1 MQRKSFST
9 AAAEKRATQKGE
21 GGRGKKEGRGAAAN
35 ANARVK
41 VFIKCIKR
49 AKVVTTYCVSV
60 VVCTG
65 VCVLVC
71 VLLCVCIGR
80 HKSKCF
86 YAPEATLA
94 APTLAASGVN
104 CFSPVTATFSAQRL
118 SSTPSPCV
126 RV

>member
-21 GGRGKKEGRGAAAN
+21 GGKEQGRGAAAN

-60 VVCTG
+60 VVCVFAG
-65 VCVLVC
+65 VCVYW
-71 VLLCVCIGR
+71 CVCW
-80 HKSKCF
+80 
-86 YAPEATLA
+86 
-94 APTLAASGVN
+94 
-104 CFSPVTATFSAQRL
+104 
-118 SSTPSPCV
+118 
-126 RV
+126 